1 MPAWWAGSASYSAEE
16 GPGPIGLAYS
26 GDGLRI
32 PMDMPRHDPPALAPS
47 RHAAPRRRTLGLLA
61 ALIPSAVLAGE
72 EPSEPVS
79 PIVEAAAS
87 ARQSLRS
94 TAEWLA
100 RGVDSWFGDRPFE
113 DGGSVR
119 NGRFQLRLLLRE
131 RKSPDLGARF
141 NASFRL
147 PNIERRTTLF
157 FLGRD
162 DPREVVTDQ
171 PQALTREQHLQREDS
186 RSDAFFAGLGVDA
199 GGGFDVRVGLRG
211 GPKPYAQVRYRH
223 EWQLSPTDS
232 LDFRETVFWTRD
244 DRVGST
250 TALSYEHDF
259 SATLVGRWLNAATY
273 TQRSKHFEWSSN
285 LGLYRFFGNQRLLS
299 TEALFRGREGGGV
312 NVEEYGLQLSWEQP
326 LHEDWLLGEVSLG
339 HFRER
344 ETAAEPRRGLWALGL
359 TLKIRF

>member
-1 MPAWWAGSASYSAEE
+1 M
-16 GPGPIGLAYS
+16 
-26 GDGLRI
+26 DI
-32 PMDMPRHDPPALAPS
+32 PRPHPPEFAPS
-47 RHAAPRRRTLGLLA
+47 RYAAPRRWTLGWLA
-61 ALIPSAVLAGE
+61 ALIPPSVLAGE
-72 EPSEPVS
+72 KPPEPVS
-79 PIVEAAAS
+79 PIVEAASS

-119 NGRFQLRLLLRE
+119 HGRFQGRLLLRE
-131 RKSPDLGARF
+131 GQSPDLGARF

-162 DPREVVTDQ
+162 DPRDVVTDQ

-186 RSDAFFAGLGVDA
+186 RRDAFFAGLGVDA
-199 GGGFDVRVGLRG
+199 GGGFDIRVGLRG

-223 EWQLSPTDS
+223 QWQLSPVNR
-232 LDFRETVFWTRD
+232 LDFRETVFWTRH

-250 TALSYEHDF
+250 TALSYEHDV
-259 SATLVGRWLNAATY
+259 SASLVGRWLNAATY
-273 TQRSKHFEWSSN
+273 TQRSQRFEWSSN
-285 LGLYRFFGNQRLLS
+285 LGLYRYFDHQRLLS
-299 TEALFRGREGGGV
+299 TEALFRGHEGGGV

-359 TLKIRF
+359 ALKIRF

>member
-1 MPAWWAGSASYSAEE
+1 
-16 GPGPIGLAYS
+16 
-26 GDGLRI
+26 
-32 PMDMPRHDPPALAPS
+32 MDMPRHDPPAPAPS
-47 RHAAPRRRTLGLLA
+47 RHAAPHRRALGLLA
-61 ALIPSAVLAGE
+61 ALIPSAAALAGE
-72 EPSEPVS
+72 EPSEPTS
-79 PIVEAAAS
+79 PLVEAATS

-100 RGVDSWFGDRPFE
+100 RGVDSWFGDHPFE

-147 PNIERRTTLF
+147 PNIERRTALF

-171 PQALTREQHLQREDS
+171 PQALTRERHLQREDS
-186 RSDAFFAGLGVDA
+186 RSDAFFAGLGVDT

-223 EWQLSPTDS
+223 EWPLGPTDR
-232 LDFRETVFWTRD
+232 LDFRETVFWTHA

-259 SATLVGRWLNAATY
+259 SATLVGRWLHAATY
-273 TQRSKHFEWSSN
+273 TQRSQRFEWSSN
-285 LGLYRFFGNQRLLS
+285 LGLYRFFGDQRLLS

-312 NVEEYGLQLSWEQP
+312 NIEEYGLQLSWEQP